1 MEGGILGGAP
11 PSGVQIIALVA
22 GLLAVVLFLWF
33 AFTTRWTFSA
43 TGTVAAAWSE
53 LDETTGVSLAQK
65 VFADKNKDGKMT
77 WPATV
82 TTSMKSTVSTFAP
95 NKFPQVYERSDGNGF
110 TKERLVETRSLAP
123 QWVPSEWSVSDRGD
137 NDKAA
142 LQGNTI
148 VDNFANAKKAGVDQT
163 LLAALHG
170 N

>member
-1 MEGGILGGAP
+1 MDGGILGGAVAP
-11 PSGVQIIALVA
+11 VQIVA
-22 GLLAVVLFLWF
+22 GVLFLVVLLLF
-33 AFTTRWTFSA
+33 VTYGMTTGWTFKRDGA
-43 TGTVAAAWSE
+43 VNVAWAN
-53 LDETTGVSLAQK
+53 LDETTGVSQAQK
-65 VFADKNKDGKMT
+65 VFADNNKDGKKV
-77 WPATV
+77 WPASV
-82 TTSMKSTVSTFAP
+82 TTSMKPATSGFAP

>member
-1 MEGGILGGAP
+1 MDGGILGGA

-22 GLLAVVLFLWF
+22 GLLAVVFFLWF
-33 AFTTRWTFSA
+33 ALTTRWTFSA

-53 LDETTGVSLAQK
+53 LDETSGVSLAQK
-65 VFADKNKDGKMT
+65 VFTDNNKDGKKV
-77 WPATV
+77 WPASATA
-82 TTSMKSTVSTFAP
+82 SMKPAAGFAP
-95 NKFPQVYERSDGNGF
+95 NKFPMNQFERSDGNGF